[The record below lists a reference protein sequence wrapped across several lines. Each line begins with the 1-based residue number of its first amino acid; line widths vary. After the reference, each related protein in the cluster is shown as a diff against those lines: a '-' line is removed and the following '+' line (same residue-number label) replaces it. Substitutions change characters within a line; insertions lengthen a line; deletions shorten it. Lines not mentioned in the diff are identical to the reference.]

1 MPEVSTKRE
10 LLSAISLTFDP
21 LGICLPVMTGT
32 RLQFQQIHKL
42 EREKKLFADFLIN
55 FDFSS
60 HVAWCVSCPE
70 GRIEEGKPSNPFVLS
85 FFSGIF
91 S

>member
-1 MPEVSTKRE
+1 LDKVSNFFNE
-10 LLSAISLTFDP
+10 
-21 LGICLPVMTGT
+21 
-32 RLQFQQIHKL
+32 KL
-42 EREKKLFADFLIN
+42 IFADFLIN

-60 HVAWCVSCPE
+60 HVAWSVSCPE

-91 S
+91 SLKNWKKSAFH